1 MNISKYINW
10 KLRGI
15 KEQYVI
21 KVCIINA
28 KILNCLDDILALLS
42 EKRVEKDNIVDDN
55 IVWKKTMTEYISRF
69 GLDIKDISE
78 TIIRKN
84 DNKTYIRTILT
95 LV

>member
-10 KLRGI
+10 KRRGI
-15 KEQYVI
+15 KEQCVVKAIQYFGVDYTYF
-21 KVCIINA
+21 
-28 KILNCLDDILALLS
+28 DDILALLS
-42 EKRVEKDNIVDDN
+42 EKRVERDNIVDDN

>member
-10 KLRGI
+10 KRRGI
-15 KEQYVI
+15 KEQCVVKAIQYFGVDYI
-21 KVCIINA
+21 YF
-28 KILNCLDDILALLS
+28 DDILALLS